1 MDRVKLA
8 QWVAECAHKGQK
20 DKAGVDYINHP
31 LTVASFVE
39 SEDEKIVALL
49 HDVLEDTEFPEI
61 ALRILFGDKIVD
73 SLLLLMHEK
82 GVNYF
87 DYVAKIK
94 NDPLAKAVKLADLKH
109 NSDLS
114 RLPEI
119 TGKDL
124 KRAEKY
130 KKAME
135 ILKEDRYSEQ
145 ED

>member
-1 MDRVKLA
+1 
-8 QWVAECAHKGQK
+8 VAECAHKGQK
-20 DKAGVDYINHP
+20 DKAGIDYINHP

-39 SEDEKIVALL
+39 SEDEKIAALL

-73 SLLLLMHEK
+73 SLLLLRHEK

-94 NDPLAKAVKLADLKH
+94 SDPLARAVKLADLRH

-119 TGKDL
+119 TEKDL

-130 KKAME
+130 KKAIE
-135 ILKEDRYSEQ
+135 ILKEDYE
-145 ED
+145 